1 MLTDPPM
8 RKYRKQ
14 FFSILSCI
22 AIISLMCSSFPSS
35 EVKCEEG
42 KSEESAIR
50 QVVQHLQDKRV
61 TLGDEDLQVAAETIC
76 NEAQYNNV
84 DYRLVLAVIEVESNY
99 RHDAISRRGA
109 RGLMQLKPSTAQ
121 EVAQKTD
128 MSYSGSSDLFEPVK
142 NIQIGVHFLSKL
154 IDDFKSIQKALYAYN
169 FGPNRA
175 KRKIAKLPINDK
187 EPHSQYTKRVMLAF
201 QNNMSTLPA
210 F

>member
-1 MLTDPPM
+1 M

-14 FFSILSCI
+14 LFSVLSCLV
-22 AIISLMCSSFPSS
+22 IISLIYSNFPGS
-35 EVKCEEG
+35 EAKCEEI
-42 KSEESAIR
+42 KSDESAIQ

-61 TLGDEDLQVAAETIC
+61 TLGDEDLQVVAETIC
-76 NEAQYNNV
+76 SESQYNNV

-99 RHDAISRRGA
+99 KHDAISRHGA